1 MEFSITVSVGICQY
15 SKSMDDDGKM
25 LMSHARAA
33 VSQGH
38 LSGGN
43 VTLKAE

>member
-1 MEFSITVSVGICQY
+1 
-15 SKSMDDDGKM
+15 MDDEGKI
-25 LMSHARAA
+25 LLSHARAA
-33 VSQGH
+33 LQQGH